1 MFKWWFVPACAAL
14 LHDLSP
20 VEARQLAESVIAVNY
35 RPLHDLGVSQE
46 EAGLCR
52 TDGTEKNIKYES
64 QIKGCRAFWASGEDL
79 KESQLFIILKSQFK
93 NQPCCSKVENFTGS
107 GGLIWIEVSVILYTQ
122 KQEGN
127 KTSSQSKGS
136 ITAADHLLRVLKKL
150 RSGPLKAAAHCLPF
164 EIKAL
169 SKMVGL
175 NHLDLPAKQ
184 LLIPIFSK
192 KKKVLQH
199 LWFLLLSSNL

>member
-1 MFKWWFVPACAAL
+1 M
-14 LHDLSP
+14 
-20 VEARQLAESVIAVNY
+20 EARQLAESVIAVNY

-64 QIKGCRAFWASGEDL
+64 QIKGCRAFRASGEDL

-122 KQEGN
+122 IKEGN
-127 KTSSQSKGS
+127 KTSSQPKGS

-150 RSGPLKAAAHCLPF
+150 RSGPLKAAAHRLPF

-169 SKMVGL
+169 SKTVGL

-192 KKKVLQH
+192 KKKVLRH
-199 LWFLLLSSNL
+199 L

>member
-1 MFKWWFVPACAAL
+1 MICTCMCCSSAWPQPGGSQTACRIRHCCKLQATPRSGRFPGGSWS
-14 LHDLSP
+14 LS
-20 VEARQLAESVIAVNY
+20 
-35 RPLHDLGVSQE
+35 
-46 EAGLCR
+46 
-52 TDGTEKNIKYES
+52 DGGDRKKNIKYES

-136 ITAADHLLRVLKKL
+136 ITAADHRQSIKKTTE
-150 RSGPLKAAAHCLPF
+150 RPF
-164 EIKAL
+164 KSCSTPPAL
-169 SKMVGL
+169 WNQS
-175 NHLDLPAKQ
+175 AE
-184 LLIPIFSK
+184 
-192 KKKVLQH
+192 
-199 LWFLLLSSNL
+199 